1 MSRLFLHLL
10 VRFSVPKQLFA
21 PSKTMADSPT
31 DIDGVFAFK
40 RQNVAK
46 ERFYSVVH
54 LPPPPLASLA
64 CAFFQS
70 GRALQLRQLRHVCR
84 DPPRFILREHFA
96 ALLVADDKAGVQFLD
111 RPGRGGKR
119 RAGMA

>member
-1 MSRLFLHLL
+1 MLSCT
-10 VRFSVPKQLFA
+10 PKNK
-21 PSKTMADSPT
+21 S
-31 DIDGVFAFK
+31 
-40 RQNVAK
+40 
-46 ERFYSVVH
+46 
-54 LPPPPLASLA
+54 A
-64 CAFFQS
+64 CANSDERGCRILRGSDRSAKF
-70 GRALQLRQLRHVCR
+70 GLQLGDIGR